1 MFLIIVEEITEETL
15 LVGYLTNENSV
26 QVYLFCLYLF
36 RVMGSADFQLF
47 VSTIFYM
54 KGYFELN

>member
-1 MFLIIVEEITEETL
+1 MKKFTEETL